1 MSSRIKAAKIF
12 QGLYLLNPYQG
23 SAPWD
28 RPPAVYNIRKLNL
41 CLKTDTKETTWINAC
56 FGYQNKV
63 FWIFWK
69 ILSLVFLG
77 NNLEWKLILLLIFH
91 LQSHICQ
98 NSGSYVM
105 DQTAV
110 SQSNYRILYF
120 WHADKHGS
128 LLWVCA
134 TRHGQCTQNKEFAYP
149 CNISRK
155 KGWGG
160 GDVNFFPANEHK
172 SFLQVDSILWVCL
185 ARHAESTQNN
195 KFTIS
200 L

>member
-1 MSSRIKAAKIF
+1 MSSRFKDAKIF

-28 RPPAVYNIRKLNL
+28 LPPAVYNIRKLNL
-41 CLKTDTKETTWINAC
+41 CLKTDVKETTSINAC

-69 ILSLVFLG
+69 ILSLVFRG
-77 NNLEWKLILLLIFH
+77 NNLEWKLILLIFH
-91 LQSHICQ
+91 YQSHICQ

-110 SQSNYRILYF
+110 SQSNYRNLYF

-128 LLWVCA
+128 LLQVNTVMLGVCNQA
-134 TRHGQCTQNKEFAYP
+134 WPMYP
-149 CNISRK
+149 K
-155 KGWGG
+155 
-160 GDVNFFPANEHK
+160 
-172 SFLQVDSILWVCL
+172 
-185 ARHAESTQNN
+185 
-195 KFTIS
+195 
-200 L
+200 